1 MEGILVCSVK
11 GHTVFKEDGI
21 VIVNISIFKPN
32 EASSGEGDTC
42 LFNEE
47 SHRFAMGDGIEIWR
61 IHLQNVSKW
70 ANYSQTWNKVSFGE

>member
-1 MEGILVCSVK
+1 MK

-32 EASSGEGDTC
+32 EASSGEGDSC

-47 SHRFAMGDGIEIWR
+47 YHRFAMGDGIEI
-61 IHLQNVSKW
+61 
-70 ANYSQTWNKVSFGE
+70 

>member
-21 VIVNISIFKPN
+21 VIVRIQLQNLSIFKPN
-32 EASSGEGDTC
+32 KASSGEGDTC

-61 IHLQNVSKW
+61 IHLQNLSKW
-70 ANYSQTWNKVSFGE
+70 ANFSQT